1 MNWVNPRVVYSIV
14 FYGLLMILIVVARP
28 KTIFEL
34 DGQLRP
40 FGVGE
45 DKTLFSMGVFAVVV
59 AVLSFY
65 TFCVIDIIF
74 ANR

>member
-1 MNWVNPRVVYSIV
+1 MNWVNSRIVYSIV
-14 FYGLLMILIVVARP
+14 FYVLLMILIVVSRP
-28 KTIFEL
+28 RIIFDL
-34 DGQLRP
+34 DGQIRP

-65 TFCVIDIIF
+65 TFCIIDIIF
-74 ANR
+74 AHH